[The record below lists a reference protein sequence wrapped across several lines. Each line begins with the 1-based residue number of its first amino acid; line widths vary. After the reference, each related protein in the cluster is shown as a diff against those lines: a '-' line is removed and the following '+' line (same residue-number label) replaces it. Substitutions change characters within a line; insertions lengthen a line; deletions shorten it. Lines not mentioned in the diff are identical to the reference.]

1 LRVPLKL
8 VLDTNVWI
16 DWLVFNDP
24 GIAPL
29 SAAHRDGRVTIAI
42 DDACLQE
49 LEAVLAYTEFQ
60 LSDVQQDDHL
70 KEAVRCTLRYNQR
83 SGLPSPRCSDPD
95 DQKFLTLA
103 LDAAADWLL
112 TRDNALLRLN
122 RRLEARG
129 CRIGSPAQW
138 SVAHGLLH
146 STQVVD
152 SSSPAR
158 AVR

>member
-1 LRVPLKL
+1 MRL
-8 VLDTNVWI
+8 VLDTNVWM

-24 GIAPL
+24 AIAPL
-29 SAAHRDGRVTIAI
+29 QSAQRDGRATIAI
-42 DDACLQE
+42 DAACLQE
-49 LEAVLAYTEFQ
+49 LGTVLAYPEFRLDEAQ
-60 LSDVQQDDHL
+60 RAAHL
-70 KEAVRCTLRYNQR
+70 AEVARCTIRT
-83 SGLPSPRCSDPD
+83 SPRRPAHPLPRCTDAD
-95 DQKFLTLA
+95 DQKFLALA

-138 SVAHGLLH
+138 SAAHPLLH
-146 STQVVD
+146 SIQVVD

>member
-1 LRVPLKL
+1 MKL
-8 VLDTNVWI
+8 VLDSNVWI
-16 DWLVFNDP
+16 DWIVFDDP

-29 SAAHRDGRVTIAI
+29 KAAHRDGRLTIAI

-49 LEAVLAYTEFQ
+49 LKAVLAYPEFR
-60 LSDVQQDDHL
+60 LSAAQQGDHL
-70 KEAVRCTLRYNQR
+70 KEVVRCTLRQSQR

-122 RRLEARG
+122 RRLEAQG
-129 CRIGSPAQW
+129 CRIGSPSQW
-138 SVAHGLLH
+138 SAAYGLLH

-152 SSSPAR
+152 SSSLAR